1 MALLAT
7 TNGAAKYRE
16 ILKEKSSSV
25 VIVEEAGEVLEPH
38 IITSLSEES
47 LYSKE
52 TKHLIL
58 IGDHLQ
64 LRPKVE
70 CYELSTASQRGYN
83 FDISLFERLI
93 KSHFPSTML
102 RVQHRMRPYISN
114 FIRQQT
120 YPTLIDH
127 PTVTT
132 FENIKGVPVNVA
144 FVTHNNPES
153 GGDSIDNEKK
163 TKSNKWEASMCVEI
177 VRYIL
182 LQGYRHD
189 QITILTPYIGQ
200 VIEILK
206 AMKMKMKDTSA
217 YVNELDQ
224 IEMDHL
230 QHGIETVCT
239 DIKKAIRC
247 SSIDNFQGEECDII
261 VVSLVRSNS
270 SGNIGFLKEAQ
281 RVNVLLS
288 RAKLG
293 LYIIGNVDTLKKSAK
308 GVHVWNPVIETL
320 KNDNA
325 LLQGFPTLC
334 QLHPEDA
341 IVHISDHT
349 KFREVCPNGE

>member
-1 MALLAT
+1 LILSAT
-7 TNGAAKYRE
+7 TNGAAKYRD
-16 ILKEKSSSV
+16 ILKEKSASV

-38 IITSLSEES
+38 ILTSLTEES
-47 LYSKE
+47 FYSKE

-70 CYELSTASQRGYN
+70 CYELSTASQHGYN

-93 KSHFPSTML
+93 KGNFPSTML

-127 PTVTT
+127 PSVTE
-132 FENIKGVPVNVA
+132 FDNVKGVPLNVA
-144 FVTHNNPES
+144 FITHSNPEF
-153 GGDSIDNEKK
+153 GRDRVDKDRK
-163 TKSNKWEASMCVEI
+163 TKSNKWEASMCIEV
-177 VRYIL
+177 VRYLL
-182 LQGYRHD
+182 LQGYHHN
-189 QITILTPYIGQ
+189 QITILTPYVGQ
-200 VIEILK
+200 VIEILNV
-206 AMKMKMKDTSA
+206 MRNTMKDTSA
-217 YVNELDQ
+217 YVSELDQ
-224 IEMDHL
+224 SEMDHF
-230 QHGIETVCT
+230 QHDLDVEST
-239 DIKKAIRC
+239 DKQKAIRC

-261 VVSLVRSNS
+261 VVSLVRSNL
-270 SGNIGFLKEAQ
+270 SGDIGFLKEAQ

-293 LYIIGNVDTLKKSAK
+293 LYMIGNADTLLKSAK
-308 GVHVWNPVIETL
+308 GMHVWDPVIKTL
-320 KNDNA
+320 QNDNA

-341 IVHISDHT
+341 IIHISDYT
-349 KFREVCPNGE
+349 KFREFCPNGT